1 MEITPAYREFLAARR
16 ELAAIATRQKGVI
29 TRAQLFD
36 LGFSSSGISRLI
48 AAGHLHRIH
57 RGVYA
62 VGHTALTL
70 HGRWMAAVLACGPEA
85 VLSHHAAAALHEL
98 RTTPGGLIDVTA
110 PGKRDHDGVRCHTAR
125 MLLPPGDRTTI
136 QGLPVTSLERTYLD
150 YAEVATPR
158 QLDEALTQGERSER
172 LNFLRLKATLQRTP
186 GRRGA
191 KVLARALERHTP
203 DDPRLR
209 SKLEKLALARIRAA
223 GLPEPQCNVYVDGI
237 LVDFYWPEADL
248 VVEIDSYTF
257 HGGKPSFEQDRR
269 RDTIHTLAGRRTLR
283 PTAHRI
289 EHEPDAVIS
298 EISRLLSVAGA
309 RTGQ

>member
-1 MEITPAYREFLAARR
+1 LATSALSLKAIDAYY
-16 ELAAIATRQKGVI
+16 G
-29 TRAQLFD
+29 D
-36 LGFSSSGISRLI
+36 S
-48 AAGHLHRIH
+48 H
-57 RGVYA
+57 
-62 VGHTALTL
+62 
-70 HGRWMAAVLACGPEA
+70 VLADVSFELGEA
-85 VLSHHAAAALHEL
+85 RAKEPGSEEYLDSEKYQLRPRNWEKAEADGRSLAPYLTRLNEVRRAHPALHEL